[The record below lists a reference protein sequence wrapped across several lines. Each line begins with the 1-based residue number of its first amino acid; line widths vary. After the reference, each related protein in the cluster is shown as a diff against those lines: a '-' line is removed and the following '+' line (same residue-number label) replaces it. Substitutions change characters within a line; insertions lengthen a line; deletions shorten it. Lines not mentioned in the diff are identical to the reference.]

1 VRPPADTLGPSRERV
16 LRILDREGD
25 GEVAYDALGGAA
37 VHEVIASADLSD
49 DWRDYFRAG
58 DIRYLSLEPAR
69 GERATFA
76 EYLPDLPAD
85 AEMSC
90 WGIGRIAVQNVA
102 GHHAGHRYWHPL
114 AQVATIAGL
123 DHYPWPDL
131 SAVKS
136 PADLRAEVAA
146 LHGQGFAAVGNLSQT
161 ILETAYL
168 MRGID
173 RLFLDL
179 YERPAY
185 VHALFAKLAAQRIA
199 QARMFAAAGVDAI
212 RIGDDIATQEALMI
226 SLPMYRE
233 RLRPW
238 HAAVVEAALQ
248 VAPDLAVAYHSDGA
262 LTALLPDLIEIGV
275 TAINP
280 VQPECMDLAA
290 IRREFGDRL
299 ALWGCTPVQSTYAHG
314 SADEVRAH
322 TRLLFEEIA
331 SDPGG
336 FDGHGL
342 IVQFMN
348 IVLTP
353 RVLANLRAFFEEF
366 ARCAT

>member
-1 VRPPADTLGPSRERV
+1 MPARSRERV
-16 LRILDREGD
+16 LRILHHQGD

-49 DWRDYFRAG
+49 DWRDYYRAG

-69 GERATFA
+69 GERAVFA
-76 EYLPDLPAD
+76 GYLPDLPAD
-85 AEMSC
+85 AELSC
-90 WGIGRIAVQNVA
+90 WGIGRIALHNAA

-114 AQVATIAGL
+114 AQVDTVGGL
-123 DHYPWPDL
+123 DDYPWPDL

-136 PADLRAEVAA
+136 PEELRAEVAA
-146 LHGQGFAAVGNLSQT
+146 LHRRGFAVVGNLSQT

-185 VHALFAKLAAQRIA
+185 VDALFAKLAAQRIV
-199 QARMFAAAGVDAI
+199 QARMFAGAGVDAI
-212 RIGDDIATQEALMI
+212 RIGDDIATQQGLMI

-238 HAAVVEAALQ
+238 HEAVVHAALE

-280 VQPECMDLAA
+280 VQPECMDLAT
-290 IRREFGDRL
+290 IRRDFGDQL

-314 SADEVRAH
+314 TADEVRAH
-322 TRLLFEEIA
+322 THLLFEQIA
-331 SDPGG
+331 P
-336 FDGHGL
+336 GHGL

-353 RVLANLRAFFEEF
+353 HVLTNLGAFFEEF